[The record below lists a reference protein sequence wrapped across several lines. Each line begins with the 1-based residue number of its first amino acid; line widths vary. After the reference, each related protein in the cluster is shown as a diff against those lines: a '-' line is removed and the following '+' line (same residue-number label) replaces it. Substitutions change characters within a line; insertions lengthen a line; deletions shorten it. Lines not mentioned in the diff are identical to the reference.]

1 MDPVRKKVTR
11 RRVALSVVASGLL
24 FSACA
29 GENLFSL
36 VATAGALGPTVLI
49 TAPGEGFTISVGD
62 SIQILAEVTAPD
74 GATSAAYRGDY
85 AASGDSAY
93 TAESEPLN
101 GIAFVRLDNSLRA
114 VDGQAAG
121 SVYIVVEVTDQMG
134 EVGKDSVKIT
144 IN

>member
-1 MDPVRKKVTR
+1 MDPVSANVTL

-24 FSACA
+24 FSACS

-36 VATAGALGPTVLI
+36 AASAGALGPTVLI

-62 SIQILAEVTAPD
+62 SIQILADVTAPE
-74 GATSAAYRGDY
+74 GATSAAYRGNY
-85 AASGDSAY
+85 TTSGDSAY

-101 GIAFVRLDNSLRA
+101 GLASVRLDNRLRA
-114 VDGQAAG
+114 VEGQAAG
-121 SVYIVVEVTDQMG
+121 SVYIVVEVTDRMG
-134 EVGKDSVKIT
+134 EIGQDSVKIT